1 MPRIA
6 LVTTPAATGL
16 DPDEQPLRSA
26 LAAAGADVAMAPW
39 RDPAVDWSSFDLV
52 VLRSP
57 WDYVEHLDEFLAW
70 LRRVEAVAPL
80 RNPGG
85 LVTWNLDKRYLR
97 ELADAGVP
105 VIPTTWLA
113 PGDTWTWP
121 GPGPGPGSGDLV
133 VKPVVGAGSRDLA
146 VYRADDPGHRVAAE
160 AHVARLLGAG
170 RAVMVQ
176 PCLRSIAEQGEWPM
190 VYVEGRFSHTAS
202 KRVPVPEGSVTA
214 EFFVMEQMAEATA
227 TPDMI
232 AVADAAMALV
242 SARFGTPLYGRVD
255 LVRDDDGALRVLEVE
270 LAEPSLFLPQAP
282 GAAAPMAEAF
292 VRAARPEPSAVP
304 GR

>member
-6 LVTTPAATGL
+6 LVTTPAAAGL
-16 DPDEQPLRSA
+16 DPDEQPLRTA
-26 LAAAGADVAMAPW
+26 LAAAGADVVMAPW
-39 RDPAVDWSSFDLV
+39 RDPAVDWASFDLV
-52 VLRSP
+52 LLRSP
-57 WDYVEHLDEFLAW
+57 WDYVEHLAEFRDW
-70 LRRVEAVAPL
+70 LGRVDALAPL
-80 RNPGG
+80 RNPAG
-85 LVTWNLDKRYLR
+85 LVTWNLDKGYLR
-97 ELADAGVP
+97 ELDDAGVP
-105 VIPTTWLA
+105 VIPTTWLD

-121 GPGPGPGSGDLV
+121 GSGSAPGDLV

-146 VYRADDPGHRVAAE
+146 VYRADDARHPAAAE

-202 KRVPVPEGSVTA
+202 KRVPVPEGSVTGD
-214 EFFVMEQMAEATA
+214 FFVMEQMAEATA

-232 AVADAAMALV
+232 ATADAAMAV
-242 SARFGTPLYGRVD
+242 VAARFGTPLYGRVD
-255 LVRDDDGALRVLEVE
+255 LVRDDEGDLRVLEVE

-282 GAAAPMAEAF
+282 WAAAPMAAAF
-292 VRAARPEPSAVP
+292 VCAAGGP
-304 GR
+304 